1 MRFFRIISAYGW
13 NEITYAVYAY
23 RPESLRSLWRLMAH
37 EVYGQ
42 TARFQRFAASMLYAI
57 AGGRKIDLD
66 RTEPFGRQIEDI
78 YRNPFRRRGVGL
90 QTRKE
95 IEEYIIRR
103 LTE

>member
-1 MRFFRIISAYGW
+1 LRFFRIISAYGW

-23 RPESLRSLWRLMAH
+23 RPGSLRSLGRLMAH

-42 TARFQRFAASMLYAI
+42 TARFQRYAASMLYAI

-78 YRNPFRRRGVGL
+78 YRNPFPRRASGP

>member
-42 TARFQRFAASMLYAI
+42 TARFQRFAASMLFAI

-66 RTEPFGRQIEDI
+66 RTEPFSRQIDDI
-78 YRNPFRRRGVGL
+78 YRNPFPRRAAGP

-95 IEEYIIRR
+95 IEEYILKR

>member
-23 RPESLRSLWRLMAH
+23 RPGSLRSLWRLMVH

-42 TARFQRFAASMLYAI
+42 TARFQRYAASMLYAI
-57 AGGRKIDLD
+57 AGGQKIDMN
-66 RTEPFGRQIEDI
+66 RTEPFGRQIDDI
-78 YRNPFRRRGVGL
+78 YRNPFQRRGVGL

>member
-1 MRFFRIISAYGW
+1 M
-13 NEITYAVYAY
+13 E
-23 RPESLRSLWRLMAH
+23 H

-42 TARFQRFAASMLYAI
+42 TARFQRYAASMLYAI
-57 AGGRKIDLD
+57 AGGQKIDMN